1 MIEKGVS
8 LKKYNSFGV
17 AAEASLFAVAKTI
30 EDLQSI
36 LRDKRFNSAW
46 ILGGGS
52 NTLFCDN
59 PKPPIIHLMISGI
72 EVIEEQGDDVVIK
85 AGAGV
90 NWHEL
95 VLWSLEK
102 GFSGLENLALIPGNV
117 GAAPIQNIGAYGVE
131 LQDVFESCTLVN
143 RNNQRVETY
152 YKTACQFEYRDSI
165 FKRELIN
172 KVVITHVSLRLKK
185 ENFQLKTSYG
195 AIAQL
200 LASKGI
206 NTPSPKDIAD
216 VVIDI
221 RTTKLPDPKQLG
233 NAGSFFKNPIICQ
246 DKFEQLKLLFPDI
259 PHYNQPNQNYKI
271 PAAWLIEQAGL
282 KGAREGNVGTHKHH
296 ALVLVNFGNANGHEI
311 KTFSQMVQQ
320 VVEDRFDIRL
330 QPEVNFC
337 C

>member
-72 EVIEEQGDDVVIK
+72 EVIEEQGDDVIIK

-95 VLWSLEK
+95 VLWSLEN

-152 YKTACQFEYRDSI
+152 YKTACQFEYRDSV

-185 ENFQLKTSYG
+185 ENFRLKTSYG

-246 DKFEQLKLLFPDI
+246 DTFEQLKLLFPDI

-282 KGAREGNVGTHKHH
+282 KGTREGNVGIHKHH

-320 VVEDRFDIRL
+320 VVEERFDIRL